1 MDVSESNIA
10 QVALEHGGVL
20 IDDIIRAKIE
30 ITEKENTKGE
40 IVKNYKVLE
49 VISFTPAIRLTRQES
64 LFEISNNDE
73 D

>member
-40 IVKNYKVLE
+40 IVKN
-49 VISFTPAIRLTRQES
+49 
-64 LFEISNNDE
+64 
-73 D
+73 

>member
-49 VISFTPAIRLTRQES
+49 AVSYTHLRAHETGRNLVCRLLLEK
-64 LFEISNNDE
+64 
-73 D
+73 

>member
-1 MDVSESNIA
+1 MDVSDSNIA

-30 ITEKENTKGE
+30 ITEKKNTKGE

-49 VISFTPAIRLTRQES
+49 VISFTPAISLTRQES